1 MLGLT
6 ANATAVLAHRAREG
20 LRQAYLRAHISSTLT
35 AEASCARYA
44 DRLGAH
50 VREGLR
56 TRADRELRRHLARC
70 ARCRLAAAE
79 LADVNAALKALLPV
93 AVIGWFATAYV
104 AKAAGVAAGGTAV
117 AGAGAAAGAGGA
129 AGAAGGSSAGGTA
142 SGGAAAA
149 EGLGAPVK
157 TAIAAGVVVAAAGV
171 ALAVVLTGGGGKAPV
186 QAAKKPSAA
195 PVVPARP
202 SPRPKPRPSS
212 APPSP
217 TAPAAGSRPAPV
229 MFRTPEQTPKPTP
242 SPTPTPTPS
251 PSPSPSPTPAPQ
263 VYAVSQLGHTGI
275 GNGTTPTIR
284 AIGSNWV
291 WQRRGLS
298 AGGRSYS
305 HGLTVSTPSSVLIDL
320 NRACTSYDALAGID
334 DLALGLGAARF
345 SVYGDG
351 ARLWQ
356 SGVLH
361 GGDPPVPVHVA
372 VSGRET
378 IRLVVEAT
386 NPSQPVNV
394 ADWAMPRISCGQ

>member
-1 MLGLT
+1 
-6 ANATAVLAHRAREG
+6 
-20 LRQAYLRAHISSTLT
+20 
-35 AEASCARYA
+35 
-44 DRLGAH
+44 
-50 VREGLR
+50 
-56 TRADRELRRHLARC
+56 
-70 ARCRLAAAE
+70 
-79 LADVNAALKALLPV
+79 
-93 AVIGWFATAYV
+93 V
-104 AKAAGVAAGGTAV
+104 AKAAGVAAGGAAV
-117 AGAGAAAGAGGA
+117 GGAGAAAGA
-129 AGAAGGSSAGGTA
+129 AGAAAAGGTA

-202 SPRPKPRPSS
+202 SPRPKPSPSS

-229 MFRTPEQTPKPTP
+229 MFRTPEPTPKPTPSPKPTLTPTPTP
-242 SPTPTPTPS
+242 SPTPTPTP
-251 PSPSPSPTPAPQ
+251 TPAPQ
-263 VYAVSQLGHTGI
+263 IYPVSQFGHTGI

-284 AIGSNWV
+284 ATVSNWV

-361 GGDPPVPVHVA
+361 GGDPAVPVHVA

-394 ADWAMPRISCGQ
+394 ADWAMPRITCGQ